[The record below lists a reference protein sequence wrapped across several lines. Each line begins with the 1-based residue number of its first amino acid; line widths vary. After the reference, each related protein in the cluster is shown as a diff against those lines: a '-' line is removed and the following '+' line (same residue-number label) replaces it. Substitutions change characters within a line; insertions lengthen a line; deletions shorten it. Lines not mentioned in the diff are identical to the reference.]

1 MCENLGKFNS
11 NRNPDQKN
19 NSRFRIFILKN
30 PEIWTLIFRVPKKAC
45 QGCHFSCNT
54 WTAICVALLLLS
66 WSSRA
71 FYSPIQGFLLYD
83 PRWNLSSPTT
93 GLCAKSPCSL
103 FTPLAINWTANFVA
117 LLLLTWSSKAFYF
130 AIQGFLLNTPRWNL
144 SSPTTGL
151 CAKSQFL
158 LFATFTNSYFTL

>member
-54 WTAICVALLLLS
+54 WTAICVALLFLS

-83 PRWNLSSPTT
+83 PRWNPSSPTT

-103 FTPLAINWTANFVA
+103 FTPLAINWTAMCVA
-117 LLLLTWSSKAFYF
+117 LLLLNWYSRTFFSP
-130 AIQGFLLNTPRWNL
+130 IHGFLLHNPCENL
-144 SSPTTGL
+144 SSPSTTL
-151 CAKSQFL
+151 Y
-158 LFATFTNSYFTL
+158 ATSLRTCGSCEGPPSTT